1 MGFRASWLPYLGL
14 PLNGGPGVH
23 RRVWCTSRGTATT
36 LSGGGSP
43 GLPYPRASLRYEE
56 KKEGKKEEEEVRRR
70 RPLEEARWGA
80 LAPRLKLSRKG
91 LGRPGK
97 SWPASER
104 GWAGRPAE
112 QDARDQPPLKEKIV
126 CVPGGWVGAREH
138 EGCYALHEVLII
150 TTPCLLEAGSHAS
163 SVESWLESVT
173 RDREGSRPLGPWGH

>member
-138 EGCYALHEVLII
+138 EGC
-150 TTPCLLEAGSHAS
+150 
-163 SVESWLESVT
+163 SVVAWSAKETV
-173 RDREGSRPLGPWGH
+173 GPWKPINPRHLYFYILENRECSWRHDF